1 MAFLYALLAMAVAG
15 IVCAYGTLSLVS
27 RGLTD
32 GFRRPAVIAGGI
44 ALVIVWLIYVLY
56 VIPRLVGAIM

>member
-1 MAFLYALLAMAVAG
+1 MAVAG